1 MDQLVEVSSSIV
13 DFQSTNLRNITPYSS
28 DPTYLIQISDKSV
41 VSFEDFLVDSIS
53 NRILSITQSDVSF
66 VGITF

>member
-1 MDQLVEVSSSIV
+1 MDQLVEASSSIV
-13 DFQSTNLRNITPYSS
+13 EFQFTILRNITPYSS
-28 DPTYLIQISDKSV
+28 DPTYFIHISDKSV